1 MKISLEWIKEYV
13 GTRLS
18 LSSLID
24 RLDMIGL
31 VVDDWQEKDGDIIL
45 DIETHANRPDTL
57 GHLGVARELAVGL
70 GLPLKEKDWPLVEL
84 EQETSDFI
92 DIQILDRDLCHRYCG
107 MVVRDIQVKTSPEW
121 LRKKIECMG
130 LNPLNNVVDV
140 TNYVLFSTAH
150 PIHAFDL
157 AKISGQK
164 IIIRRAH
171 KGETLKTLEEETVS
185 LSPEMLVIAD
195 AKRPVAL
202 AGVIGGSDT
211 AVSETTR
218 DVFIE
223 SAWFDPVSV
232 RKTSK
237 ETGIQT
243 DASYRF
249 ERGADLSMCPQAA
262 LMAASLLSQLGGKAT
277 KEVYDVF
284 PKPPKNKTI
293 ILRHNRIAELLGI
306 EVDQEFVQDILP
318 KLGFQLEPRQE
329 GSWQV
334 TVPFFRVDIEREAD
348 LIEEIARFYGY
359 DKIPSHFPPLCVPER
374 PRKEKR
380 EKINKIRQL
389 LFHQSFDEV
398 INFSFAD
405 PEKEAVFLKQR
416 PEIAIKNPIS
426 QKASY
431 LRTSLLGGLLENI
444 AWNKNRGAEGINIF
458 EIGNIYFWDDSK
470 AVEALFLGLATSGF
484 IGQSFWEG
492 KDEEAG
498 YFCLKGTCESI
509 MAHLRYEPF
518 SFQEAKHDYFE
529 TGFSLALVY
538 KGEKVG
544 ILGLL
549 KSRLLDSFSL
559 KDAVWA
565 AELNLA
571 SLFSKQSQPFEYKP
585 VVKFPSVSRDV
596 SFLVKQ
602 NVSYQNIK
610 EAVEKLSIAHLERFY
625 LYDRYSGPTI
635 SGNKVSL
642 SLRFIF
648 RHPKKT
654 LLTKEVDSLQQKIIK
669 HLKSRFNIQLRK
681 GGQIDKRVRKN

>member
-1 MKISLEWIKEYV
+1 MKVSLQWIKEYV
-13 GTRLS
+13 GVRLS
-18 LSSLID
+18 LASLID
-24 RLDMIGL
+24 KLDMIGL
-31 VVDDWQEKDGDIIL
+31 VVEDWQEKEGDIIL

-57 GHLGVARELAVGL
+57 GHLGIARELGAGL
-70 GLPLKEKDWPLVEL
+70 GLPLKEREWPLVEL

-92 DIQILDRDLCHRYCG
+92 DIQILDKDLCHRYSG
-107 MVVRDIQVKTSPEW
+107 IVVRDIQVKPSPSW
-121 LRKKIECMG
+121 LRKKIEAVG
-130 LNPLNNVVDV
+130 LNPINNVVDV

-157 AKISGQK
+157 TKISGQK
-164 IIIRRAH
+164 IIVRRAH
-171 KGETLKTLEEETVS
+171 KGEVLKTLEEEVVP

-195 AKRPVAL
+195 AEKPVAL
-202 AGVIGGSDT
+202 AGVMGGSDT

-249 ERGADLSMCPQAA
+249 ERGADLSVCPQAA
-262 LMAASLLSQLGGKAT
+262 LMTASLLTQFGGKAT
-277 KEVYDVF
+277 KEIYDVF

-293 ILRHNRIAELLGI
+293 ILRSHRIAELLGI
-306 EVDQEFVQDILP
+306 EVEKGFVQDILP
-318 KLGFQLEPRQE
+318 NLGFQLESRQG

-359 DKIPSHFPPLCVPER
+359 DKIPSHIPPLSVPEA
-374 PRKEKR
+374 PWKDKR
-380 EKINKIRQL
+380 EKINKMRQL

-398 INFSFAD
+398 INFSFSD

-431 LRTSLLGGLLENI
+431 LRTSLLGGLLENL

-458 EIGNIYFWDDSK
+458 EIGNVYFWNDSE
-470 AVEALFLGLATSGF
+470 AVEELFLGLATTGLV
-484 IGQSFWEG
+484 GQSYWDG
-492 KDEEAG
+492 KNEESG
-498 YFCLKGTCESI
+498 YFYLKGTCESV

-529 TGFSLALVY
+529 EGFSLGLIY
-538 KGEKVG
+538 KGEKIG

-549 KSRLLDSFSL
+549 KSSILDSFSL
-559 KDAVWA
+559 KEAVWA

-571 SLFSKQSQPFEYKP
+571 SLFRKQPNPFEYKP
-585 VVKFPSVSRDV
+585 VIKFPSVSRDV
-596 SFLVKQ
+596 SILVRGS
-602 NVSYQNIK
+602 VSYQDIK
-610 EAVEKLSIAHLERFY
+610 EAVEKLSVAHLERFY

-635 SGNKVSL
+635 SKDKISL
-642 SLRFIF
+642 SLRFVF
-648 RHPKKT
+648 RHPRKT
-654 LLTKEVDSLQQKIIK
+654 LLAKEVDDLQQRIIK

-681 GGQIDKRVRKN
+681 GGQIDK